1 MASIASALVYALLL
15 ILNLSAGPVPVEG
28 VEVVTDRQYEHVVGD
43 AFARA
48 RSSIRMM
55 MFEARYYESHLNSP
69 TNELIEGLIAA
80 RRRGVDVRVILE
92 RRKENDRVS
101 SSNLKTGALLSRG
114 GVEVMYDPLTTT
126 THSKL
131 LIIDGETSVV
141 GSTNWTYNALEKNHE
156 VSVLIRSPQVARTL
170 QDYFQD
176 VWQSCSPPN

>member
-1 MASIASALVYALLL
+1 MSIAGALVYSLLL
-15 ILNLSAGPVPVEG
+15 ILNMSAGPLPVEG
-28 VEVVTDRQYEHVVGD
+28 IEVITDRQYEQVVGD
-43 AFARA
+43 AFTRA

-55 MFEARYYESHLNSP
+55 MFEARYYDRHLNSP
-69 TNELIEGLIAA
+69 TNALIEELIAA
-80 RRRGVDVRVILE
+80 DRRGVDVKVILE

-101 SSNLKTGALLSRG
+101 TGNLKTGTLLSKG

-131 LIIDGETSVV
+131 LIIDGEVSVV

-176 VWQSCSPPN
+176 VWKSCSPPH

>member
-1 MASIASALVYALLL
+1 MASIAGALVYALLL
-15 ILNLSAGPVPVEG
+15 LLNMSAGQVPVEG
-28 VEVVTDRQYEHVVGD
+28 VEVITDRQYEQVVGD

-48 RSSIRMM
+48 HSSIRMM

-69 TNELIEGLIAA
+69 TNALIQELIAA
-80 RRRGVDVRVILE
+80 RKRGVDVKVILE
-92 RRKENDRVS
+92 RRKENDRVN

-156 VSVLIRSPQVARTL
+156 VSALIRSPQVARTL

-176 VWQSCSPPN
+176 VWKSCAPRP

>member
-1 MASIASALVYALLL
+1 MTSIAGVLVYALLL
-15 ILNLSAGPVPVEG
+15 ILNMSAGPVPVES
-28 VEVVTDRQYEHVVGD
+28 VEVITDRQYEQVVGD

-55 MFEARYYESHLNSP
+55 MFEARYYEQHLNSP
-69 TNELIEGLIAA
+69 TNELIEELIAA
-80 RRRGVDVRVILE
+80 RRRGVDVKVILE

-101 SSNLKTGALLSRG
+101 TGNLKTGGLLSRG
-114 GVEVMYDPLTTT
+114 GVEVIYDPLTTT

-176 VWQSCSPPN
+176 VWKSCAPPH

>member
-1 MASIASALVYALLL
+1 MISTAGALIYALLL
-15 ILNLSAGPVPVEG
+15 VLNMSAGPVPVEG
-28 VEVVTDRQYEHVVGD
+28 VEVITDRQYEQVVGD

-48 RSSIRMM
+48 RSSIRVM
-55 MFEARYYESHLNSP
+55 MFEAHYYEKHLNSP
-69 TNELIEGLIAA
+69 TNLLIEELIAA
-80 RRRGVDVRVILE
+80 QRRGVDVRVILE
-92 RRKENDRVS
+92 RRKEKDRVS
-101 SSNLKTGALLSRG
+101 AGNLETGALLSRG
-114 GVEVMYDPLTTT
+114 GVAVMYDPLTTT

-156 VSVLIRSPQVARTL
+156 VSVLIRSPRVARTL

>member
-1 MASIASALVYALLL
+1 MCSIAGSLVYALLL
-15 ILNLSAGPVPVEG
+15 ILNMSAGPLPVEG
-28 VEVVTDRQYEHVVGD
+28 VEVITDRQYEQVVGD

-48 RSSIRMM
+48 RASIRMM

-69 TNELIEGLIAA
+69 TNALIEGLIAA
-80 RRRGVDVRVILE
+80 NRRGVDVKVILE

-101 SSNLKTGALLSRG
+101 SSNRQTGAILSRG

-176 VWQSCSPPN
+176 VWKSCAPRP